1 MHLPFSEA
9 CERNKAPI
17 LAELQQRFGPAH
29 RVFEIG
35 SGTGQHA
42 VFFAQAMPQWTW
54 QCSDV
59 PANLPGLRQRID
71 AAGLPNLPEPLAW
84 DVNQPRP
91 SSGFDAVFTANTL
104 HIMGWA
110 EVQRLFD
117 VLPALLVEGGLF
129 SAYGPF
135 NDAGRFSSDSNAR
148 FDASLRAADPR
159 RGIRDL
165 QAVDALAR
173 GAGLQLL
180 HDTPMPANNRCVAW
194 RRSAAPVVG

>member
-1 MHLPFSEA
+1 MDLPFSEA

-17 LAELQQRFGPAH
+17 LAELQQRFGPTR

-42 VFFAQAMPQWTW
+42 VFFAQAMPRWTW

-59 PANLPGLRQRID
+59 PAHLPSLRQRID
-71 AAGLPNLPEPLAW
+71 ASGLPNLPEPLAW

-91 SSGFDAVFTANTL
+91 SGGFDAVFTANTL

-117 VLPALLVEGGLF
+117 ALAALLVEGGIF
-129 SAYGPF
+129 SVYGPF
-135 NDAGRFSSDSNAR
+135 NDGGRFTSDSNAR
-148 FDASLRAADPR
+148 FDAALRAADPR

-165 QAVDALAR
+165 QAVDALAQA
-173 GAGLQLL
+173 AGLRRLC
-180 HDTPMPANNRCVAW
+180 DSAMPANNRCVSW
-194 RRSAAPVVG
+194 RREALR

>member
-1 MHLPFSEA
+1 MDLPHSEA
-9 CERNKAPI
+9 CERNKVPI
-17 LAELQQRFGPAH
+17 LAELQPRWGSTR

-42 VFFAQAMPQWTW
+42 VFFAQAMPGWIW

-59 PANLPGLRQRID
+59 PAHLPSLRQRID
-71 AAGLPNLPEPLAW
+71 AACLPNLPEPLAW

-91 SSGFDAVFTANTL
+91 SGGFDAVFTANTL

-117 VLPALLVEGGLF
+117 ALAALLVDGGIF

-135 NDAGRFSSDSNAR
+135 NDAGRFTSDSNAR
-148 FDASLRAADPR
+148 FDAALRAADPR

-165 QAVDALAR
+165 RSVDALAQT
-173 GAGLQLL
+173 AGLRLL
-180 HDTPMPANNRCVAW
+180 CDSAMPANNRCVSW
-194 RRSAAPVVG
+194 QREVLR